1 MMMTLALRFIPTLIE
16 EIDRIMNAQK
26 ARGADLESGG
36 IIQRAKALVP
46 IFVPLMVSSFRRA
59 YELAFAMTCRCYTGG
74 EGRTRMKQM
83 KLCLRDFAAIFFCAA
98 VTAGVIVL
106 NFYFDAVI

>member
-1 MMMTLALRFIPTLIE
+1 
-16 EIDRIMNAQK
+16 
-26 ARGADLESGG
+26 
-36 IIQRAKALVP
+36 
-46 IFVPLMVSSFRRA
+46 
-59 YELAFAMTCRCYTGG
+59 
-74 EGRTRMKQM
+74 M